1 MNLVEKTL
9 KRSTVYEGDFLKYEK
24 IQVELPDGNT
34 ANRDV
39 IRHPG
44 AVAVIAITED
54 KKVLFVEQYRKA
66 LDKIT
71 LEIPAGK
78 IDKGESPEKSVAREL
93 EEETGYKSDNIKFLG
108 KIVTAP
114 GFCDEYIHIYLAE
127 DLKTGIKEGDEDEFI
142 NVKELSMDEIKK
154 MILNGEIYDSKT
166 LSALLYVLI

>member
-9 KRSTVYEGDFLKYEK
+9 KKSTVYEGDFLIYEK

-54 KKVLFVEQYRKA
+54 NKVLFVEQYRKA

-78 IDKGESPEKSVAREL
+78 IDKGESPEKSVVREL
-93 EEETGYKSDNIKFLG
+93 EEETGFKSDNIKFLG

-114 GFCDEYIHIYLAE
+114 GFCDEYIHIYLAK

-142 NVKELSMDEIKK
+142 NVKEFSMEEIKK

>member
-9 KRSTVYEGDFLKYEK
+9 KKSTVYEGDFLIYEK

-54 KKVLFVEQYRKA
+54 NKMLFVEQYRKA

-78 IDKGESPEKSVAREL
+78 IDKGESPEKSVVREL
-93 EEETGYKSDNIKFLG
+93 EEETGFKSDNIKFLG

-114 GFCDEYIHIYLAE
+114 GFCDEYIHIYLAK

-142 NVKELSMDEIKK
+142 NVKEFSMEEIKK
-154 MILNGEIYDSKT
+154 MILSGEIYDSKT

>member
-9 KRSTVYEGDFLKYEK
+9 KKSTVYEGDFLIYEK

-54 KKVLFVEQYRKA
+54 NKVLFVEQYRKA

-78 IDKGESPEKSVAREL
+78 IDKGESPEKSVVREL
-93 EEETGYKSDNIKFLG
+93 EEETGFKSDNIKFLG

-114 GFCDEYIHIYLAE
+114 GFCDEYIHIYLAK

-142 NVKELSMDEIKK
+142 NVKKFSMKEIKK